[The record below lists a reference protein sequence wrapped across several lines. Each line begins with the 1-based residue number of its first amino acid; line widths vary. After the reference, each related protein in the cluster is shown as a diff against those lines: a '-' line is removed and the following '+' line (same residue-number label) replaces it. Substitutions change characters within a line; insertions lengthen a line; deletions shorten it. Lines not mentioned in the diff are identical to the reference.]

1 MQRTLY
7 LVRHGQTAWNE
18 DGRIQGQT
26 DTALSEAGKLEAE
39 ELARWLDRQ
48 TFDAV
53 VSSDLTRARATAAI
67 LVPDTE
73 VQTLPEL
80 RELHFGQWEGRTLA
94 EVRAEDRE
102 HWTLWMRN
110 PFEHAP
116 PGGETLLQLADRIDR
131 VLEAIHA
138 FEGDRVLL
146 VTHQTPIQMI
156 LCRLLDLNPR
166 NYWKLVVGTGSLTV
180 VHLYGDVAALNLFNF
195 RPLSLCQALELP

>member
-1 MQRTLY
+1 MPRTLY
-7 LVRHGQTAWNE
+7 LVRHGQTTWNE

-26 DTALSEAGKLEAE
+26 DIGLSQAGKQEAE
-39 ELARWLDRQ
+39 ELARWLERQ
-48 TFDAV
+48 SFDAV
-53 VSSDLTRARATAAI
+53 VASDLSRARETARL
-67 LVPDTE
+67 LVPGAE

-94 EVRAEDRE
+94 EVRTADRAN
-102 HWTLWMRN
+102 WSLWMRN

-131 VLEAIHA
+131 VLDAVHS
-138 FEGDRVLL
+138 FDGDKILL
-146 VTHQTPIQMI
+146 VTHQTPIQII

-166 NYWKLVVGTGSLTV
+166 NYWKLVVSTGSLTV
-180 VHLYGDVAALNLFNF
+180 VQLYGDVAALNLFNF